1 MPTEEGGLGEQMNRP
16 PFGIGAQGFDV
27 FELQLE
33 LLDLGFLHAG
43 TYVDHVFDEVTEKA
57 LNDFQAAAG
66 AVVDGIHGPQTRGL
80 LFHWVQRKG
89 FLDWLV
95 ANKGLV
101 ELTKEAYGRDLKD
114 FCAWLEASGDWLW
127 TVKEDHISL
136 YVGQLR
142 DRHHPVA
149 TVARKLVAIRQFF
162 SFLVN
167 EKATLPKDPSAQ
179 IAVPIVP
186 DGNPKALTEKQVEEL
201 LASPVGDKP
210 ATYRDRAILEVL
222 YGCGLRVGEL
232 VNLQVEDVDLDGQ
245 LLRVFG
251 KGRRE
256 RVVPLGSAA
265 HQALSQWMSG
275 VGRHAALSLRSSSQ
289 KEAETAVFLS
299 VGGPQRGTQLSRMGA
314 WRIVRHHGDNLKC
327 PLGKDQLTPHVLRH
341 SCATHMLIGGADIRY
356 VQALLGHVSIN
367 NTQRYLAVNEDQL
380 RQIYQRAHPRA
391 EVRLKDR

>member
-1 MPTEEGGLGEQMNRP
+1 
-16 PFGIGAQGFDV
+16 
-27 FELQLE
+27 
-33 LLDLGFLHAG
+33 
-43 TYVDHVFDEVTEKA
+43 
-57 LNDFQAAAG
+57 
-66 AVVDGIHGPQTRGL
+66 
-80 LFHWVQRKG
+80 
-89 FLDWLV
+89 
-95 ANKGLV
+95 
-101 ELTKEAYGRDLKD
+101 
-114 FCAWLEASGDWLW
+114 
-127 TVKEDHISL
+127 
-136 YVGQLR
+136 
-142 DRHHPVA
+142 
-149 TVARKLVAIRQFF
+149 
-162 SFLVN
+162 
-167 EKATLPKDPSAQ
+167 
-179 IAVPIVP
+179 
-186 DGNPKALTEKQVEEL
+186 
-201 LASPVGDKP
+201 
-210 ATYRDRAILEVL
+210 
-222 YGCGLRVGEL
+222 
-232 VNLQVEDVDLDGQ
+232 